1 MIFKDEEAKFRSF
14 PEHYTCFNENVFR
27 NTILQ
32 DNMEEKSWEV
42 GCGNTEDDACCDVS
56 TGGNHDS
63 SGGGGCC
70 TDTDGCGNTSVVATP
85 PSVWVSTDLLAR
97 PPVILSGTSRC
108 LNWTE
113 HSHSHFSVHFSYF
126 NLSN

>member
-1 MIFKDEEAKFRSF
+1 M
-14 PEHYTCFNENVFR
+14 
-27 NTILQ
+27 
-32 DNMEEKSWEV
+32 

-85 PSVWVSTDLLAR
+85 PSV
-97 PPVILSGTSRC
+97 
-108 LNWTE
+108 
-113 HSHSHFSVHFSYF
+113 
-126 NLSN
+126 